1 MLQHV
6 TGVDHGRWIDCYVSF
21 VNVAND
27 AVFIDQK
34 RGAIAEALLLVKDAV
49 VLHDSAFEIAE

>member
-1 MLQHV
+1 MLKHV
-6 TGVDHGRWIDCYVSF
+6 TRVDHSRWIDCYVSF

-34 RGAIAEALLLVKDAV
+34 RGSIAEALLLVKDAV
-49 VLHDSAFEIAE
+49 ILHDSAFEIAQ